1 MGRSAG
7 DKRSLS
13 RRGAALLALLALT
26 SLGAGQA
33 GAQRAQLEITAKPS
47 LYPSFD
53 PGVADYVA
61 RCRQGHAMTLSMV
74 AASGTVVSV
83 DGQPAL
89 GGSFSV
95 AVPLASGQA
104 VRFVVRNGQSAHTYQ
119 VRCLPPDF
127 PQWTVERPGQ
137 PQAAFYVVDP
147 CCHRKYAIIFDN
159 HGVPVW
165 WLHTNSHILDAAY
178 LRNGDVAVGVDDG
191 RRLSQGLSDAAF
203 KEFRLDGKYVRTF
216 TIPNGTLTDRHEL
229 QLLPNGDYIVVAHV
243 PRGGVDLR
251 PYGGPAN
258 ATVFDDRIYE
268 VSPHNKVV
276 WSWSSRGHIRLS
288 ETGRWYKALVLTHPA
303 QLSRGHI
310 GYDIV
315 HINSVEPYGN
325 DFLVSFRHTDAI
337 YLIDKATGRIEWKL
351 GGTHTPQSLRIIGD
365 DVPDF
370 GGQHDARVLP
380 DGTVTVFDNGTGR
393 GRPPR
398 ALRFRIDT
406 RARTATLLERLV
418 GNQTPSSPCCGSA
431 RKLPGGDWVISW
443 GGTELVTELTP
454 SDQPVF
460 ELDFHLSTS
469 YRAQPL
475 LPGQVSLRR
484 LNAAMDSM
492 HPRSGRR

>member
-1 MGRSAG
+1 MAGRSAWP
-7 DKRSLS
+7 S
-13 RRGAALLALLALT
+13 R
-26 SLGAGQA
+26 
-33 GAQRAQLEITAKPS
+33 
-47 LYPSFD
+47 
-53 PGVADYVA
+53 
-61 RCRQGHAMTLSMV
+61 
-74 AASGTVVSV
+74 
-83 DGQPAL
+83 
-89 GGSFSV
+89 
-95 AVPLASGQA
+95 LASGQA
-104 VRFVVRNGQSAHTYQ
+104 VRFVVRNGQSARTYQ

-203 KEFRLDGKYVRTF
+203 KEFRLDGTYVRTF